1 MACGGAFFAGQGASG
16 FVPAVGARFEAL
28 ADGFLDEGGL
38 RGLEAAVAEVRLGGA
53 AFAWI
58 FARVT
63 PIRRP
68 IARIAGRT
76 LGHTLIL
83 MQEQRRRL
91 VQKPTRRALSLD
103 DRTR

>member
-1 MACGGAFFAGQGASG
+1 M
-16 FVPAVGARFEAL
+16 
-28 ADGFLDEGGL
+28 
-38 RGLEAAVAEVRLGGA
+38 EAAVAEVRLGGA
-53 AFAWI
+53 AFAGV
-58 FARVT
+58 FARFT

-91 VQKPTRRALSLD
+91 IQKPTRRALSLNH
-103 DRTR
+103 RTC